1 MRRRPEVRACEIAQK
16 NHTSTRC
23 GTRRF
28 ASPKPRRRRT
38 TLSTHQV
45 FTLTL
50 QRCIRVFTNPL
61 YDLSFSRMLSAD
73 TLPTLFFR
81 VFSAC
86 LERASFDEEPRGA
99 AEENASGKGLRLA
112 FHSAFLRQACGLVET
127 PSARWPEGTGLFLF
141 EIGPEVAGEFRAAR
155 RVPARPP
162 SADRRDSK
170 TKSNRNAGCRNQ
182 PRAGAASKRESGGNA
197 EQKPAGTVTGAE
209 DGRKQGEG

>member
-127 PSARWPEGTGLFLF
+127 PSARWPEGTGLFSSVSLH
-141 EIGPEVAGEFRAAR
+141 P
-155 RVPARPP
+155 
-162 SADRRDSK
+162 
-170 TKSNRNAGCRNQ
+170 
-182 PRAGAASKRESGGNA
+182 PRAQVHGRRTIRHDAFRCAASGKSPTSESLGLRA
-197 EQKPAGTVTGAE
+197 SAP
-209 DGRKQGEG
+209 